1 MGSATKHALRS
12 LKSEVDRSAGA
23 TLSTGAQLFD
33 AVDTIVKQ
41 PQLRSTLADAS
52 ADAAAKRGV
61 VERIFGGRVDARVVE
76 LLASASGQR
85 WSNESEFALGL
96 QELGVRAV
104 SQFSASHDTISQEL
118 QGFVDV
124 VSKNPELELTL
135 GSKLSDPEGK
145 RRIIDRVFGGRLSEA
160 TLTILRHLVMLPAGR
175 RIRRLVDWAQE
186 IVADQASRQVATVT
200 VAKPID
206 DAQLQRLQ
214 SGLTRR
220 FGRPVSIAQVVDPS
234 VIGGLR
240 VQFGDD
246 VIDDTV
252 LSKLG
257 HLRRQFA

>member
-1 MGSATKHALRS
+1 MGSATKHALRT
-12 LKSEVDRSAGA
+12 LKGEVDRTAGA
-23 TLSTGAQLFD
+23 TLETGTQLLD
-33 AVDTIVKQ
+33 AVAVIVQQ
-41 PQLRSTLADAS
+41 PQLRSALADAS
-52 ADAAAKRGV
+52 AEPAGKRAI
-61 VERIFGGRVDARVVE
+61 VERVFGGRIDARAVE
-76 LLASASGQR
+76 LIASASAQR

-104 SQFSASHDTISQEL
+104 SQFSGDYENISPQL
-118 QGFVDV
+118 QGFLDA

-135 GSKLSDPEGK
+135 GSKLSDPKGK
-145 RRIIDRVFGGRLSEA
+145 RQLLDRLFGSRLGEA
-160 TLTILRHLVMLPAGR
+160 TLTILRHLVALPAGR
-175 RIRRLVDWAQE
+175 RTRRLVSWAQD

-206 DAQLQRLQ
+206 ELQLQRLQ
-214 SGLTRR
+214 SGLARH
-220 FGRPVSIAQVVDPS
+220 FGRPVSVAQVVDPA

-252 LSKLG
+252 QSKLS